1 MIVLF
6 VTNTLITK
14 TTAFEPHRIA
24 EYYSNILKRF
34 AVHHIFVTQGT
45 SVEFYLHVQKITLD
59 SDAAEELLEI
69 LSDLEL
75 QCDLK
80 WRGQG
85 LRFDIVKSIDN

>member
-1 MIVLF
+1 MVVLF

-24 EYYSNILKRF
+24 EYYSNILKQF
-34 AVHHIFVTQGT
+34 SVHHIFVTQGT

-59 SDAAEELLEI
+59 SDSVEELLDI
-69 LSDLEL
+69 LNDIGV
-75 QCDLK
+75 QYDLK

-85 LRFDIVKSIDN
+85 LRFDIVKSVDN